1 MYIYKRFKTSKW
13 SLTIILITLAL
24 VAWGVLGPTSALLAG
39 KGGKDKTL
47 HLNVTFKE
55 DGGERIMSDGYGPA
69 PYTYYDGEDNVL
81 AIARDRFR
89 FDNTKGRGRRKVTL
103 DFSGTDVEWLFG
115 QDPIEVEM
123 DMRLC
128 FKYPEVPPDPD
139 DILAEYP
146 DFDGMPVGSDSKVTM
161 CIHFSYNGDSYGLAF
176 GNLYQFTGE
185 VDPGTDPVSVTRT
198 GDETW
203 TIEAPPDA
211 IAGLH
216 SLVWKEGS
224 PLYGYTEMP
233 FMVTLEVQEPK
244 GGKKAPPAPNLS
256 SELTSTWGRIKAE
269 R

>member
-1 MYIYKRFKTSKW
+1 MYTYKRFRTSK
-13 SLTIILITLAL
+13 SAVTILLIALAL
-24 VAWGVLGPTSALLAG
+24 MAWGILGYTSVSLAG
-39 KGGKDKTL
+39 KGGKDKAL
-47 HLNVTFKE
+47 RLNVTFEE
-55 DGGERIMSDGYGPA
+55 DGGERITSDGDG
-69 PYTYYDGEDNVL
+69 TYYDGEDNVMAL
-81 AIARDRFR
+81 ARDRFR
-89 FDNTKGRGRRKVTL
+89 FDTTRGASSHKGGKRTITL
-103 DFSGTDVEWLFG
+103 DFTHVSFG
-115 QDPIEVEM
+115 SPLDGKEIEAPV

-128 FKYPEVPPDPD
+128 YKWEDGVDVLDEFPDV
-139 DILAEYP
+139 
-146 DFDGMPVGSDSKVTM
+146 DGMPVDMLSHVKVTM